1 MQVRYTASLTQT
13 VLYSYILCS
22 LINHLQPGAVKKVNT
37 SEMSFKQVC
46 ACLHG
51 TSDIYSHLSTP
62 PQMENIGNF
71 INACAEYGVR
81 PEDSFQTVDL
91 YEATNMTLV

>member
-1 MQVRYTASLTQT
+1 
-13 VLYSYILCS
+13 
-22 LINHLQPGAVKKVNT
+22 
-37 SEMSFKQVC
+37 
-46 ACLHG
+46 
-51 TSDIYSHLSTP
+51 
-62 PQMENIGNF
+62 MENIGNF